1 MRVSLS
7 KRVASHLQLLS
18 NLFRNPKFWGIVCV
32 DILLLLLAHCFSYA
46 IRFELVIPEFYR
58 QQCINLL
65 PILLLVKIPCFYL
78 FGLYRGMWRYTG
90 LHDVINILNAALFS
104 SFLLITLLVFGNRFI
119 GFSRSIFILDCLFT
133 IFFVTMHRIL
143 IRYIYQKFNSSQGF
157 ISTQPHHKKKR
168 LLLLGAGDAAEKV
181 LRELQ
186 NNSSL
191 PYTAVGLLDDDPRK
205 NGFKLHGIPV
215 IGLPDDVVEHALRT
229 QAQEILIAIVTAD
242 KARMRRMV
250 SLCQQ
255 THLPYKILP
264 GMGELIHGNVSI
276 AAIREISYKDL
287 LGRDE
292 VHLDQ
297 DKIGAYLTGKT
308 VLITGAGGSIGSEL
322 CRQILRFTP
331 GAILLFDASEEN
343 LYNVQMEL
351 RHEHKDIAT
360 VAILG
365 RIQDLRLLD
374 NVFRQHHPSV
384 VFHTA
389 AYKHVPLVEHNPWQ
403 AVDNNIFGTQLLM
416 EASILHGVERFV
428 LVSTDKAVRPTN
440 VMGASKRVTELLM
453 QAYSKH
459 CWDGS
464 FSQVWM
470 NAEQAADIPILEK
483 SSIPISHTTRFMG
496 VRFGNVLGSSGS
508 VIPLFKRQIEKGGPV
523 TVTHPDVTRYFMS
536 AEEAAQ
542 LILQAG
548 SMGEGGEI
556 FILKMGESV
565 KIADMAR
572 ELIKLTGREP
582 GSEIEI
588 RYVGLRAGEKMY
600 EELITEGEGIVG
612 THHGKIMVLRCDN
625 TTNCQLLHND
635 LKLLLQK
642 AQSLDGHGIK
652 KILQDIIPEYTADYS
667 I

>member
-1 MRVSLS
+1 MRVSFIN
-7 KRVASHLQLLS
+7 RVTSQLKFLS
-18 NLFRNPKFWGIVCV
+18 NLFRNPKFWIIICV
-32 DILLLLLAHCFSYA
+32 DILLLTLAHYLAYA
-46 IRFELVIPEFYR
+46 VRFELAIPEFYR
-58 QQCINLL
+58 QQCIKLL
-65 PILLLVKIPCFYL
+65 PLLLLIKIPCFYL

-90 LHDVINILNAALFS
+90 LHDVINILNASLFS
-104 SFLLITLLVFGNRFI
+104 SFLLITFLVFGNRFI

-133 IFFVTMHRIL
+133 FFGVTMHRVL
-143 IRYIYQKFNSSQGF
+143 IRYAYQQYSSPHGF
-157 ISTQPHHKKKR
+157 SPTQPLREKKR

-181 LRELQ
+181 LRELE

-191 PYTAVGLLDDDPRK
+191 PYIAVGLLDDDPRK

-215 IGLPDDVVEHALRT
+215 IGIPDDVVEHVRRT
-229 QAQEILIAIVTAD
+229 NAQEILIAIVTAD

-255 THLPYKILP
+255 TQLPYKILP
-264 GMGELIHGNVSI
+264 SMGELIHGNMSI
-276 AAIREISYKDL
+276 STIREISYKDL

-297 DKIGAYLTGKT
+297 EKIGAYLTGKT
-308 VLITGAGGSIGSEL
+308 ILITGAGGSIGSEL
-322 CRQILRFTP
+322 CRQILRFAP
-331 GAILLFDASEEN
+331 GLIILFDASEEN

-365 RIQDLRLLD
+365 KVQDLRLLD
-374 NVFRQHHPSV
+374 RVFQQHQPAV

-389 AYKHVPLVEHNPWQ
+389 AYKHVPLVERNPWQ
-403 AVDNNIFGTQLLM
+403 AVDNNIFGTRLLM
-416 EASILHGVERFV
+416 EGSILHGVERFV

-453 QAYSKH
+453 QAYSRH
-459 CWDGS
+459 CWDGT
-464 FSQVWM
+464 FSAAWM
-470 NAEQAADIPILEK
+470 NAQQDDGIPVSKK
-483 SSIPISHTTRFMG
+483 SSMLTSHTTRFMG

-508 VIPLFKRQIEKGGPV
+508 VIPLFKRQIERGGPV
-523 TVTHPDVTRYFMS
+523 TVTHPEVTRYFMS

-548 SMGEGGEI
+548 SMGEYGEI

-572 ELIKLTGREP
+572 ELIKLTGRDP
-582 GSEIEI
+582 DRDIEI
-588 RYVGLRAGEKMY
+588 RYTGLRAGEKLY
-600 EELITEGEGIVG
+600 EELITEGEGIID
-612 THHGKIMVLRCDN
+612 THHKKIMMLRGD
-625 TTNCQLLHND
+625 TIIPCQMLHAH
-635 LKLLLQK
+635 LEYLAQKAKLLD
-642 AQSLDGHGIK
+642 SRGIK
-652 KILQDIIPEYTADYS
+652 KELQRIVPEYVPEYS
-667 I
+667 L